1 VKSSGY
7 EALRQASLKFSED
20 MERIAHTHRVV
31 GEAWRD
37 ESLAVCYGFLML
49 AESYDVL
56 LRAMELWRDGLDK

>member
-1 VKSSGY
+1 M
-7 EALRQASLKFSED
+7 RQASLKFSED

-49 AESYDVL
+49 AESYEVL
-56 LRAMELWRDGLDK
+56 IRAMDRWRDGLDK

>member
-1 VKSSGY
+1 VSKSSY
-7 EALRQASLKFSED
+7 KALQKASLAFRDD

-49 AESYDVL
+49 AESYEVL
-56 LRAMELWRDGLDK
+56 IRAMDRWRDGLDK